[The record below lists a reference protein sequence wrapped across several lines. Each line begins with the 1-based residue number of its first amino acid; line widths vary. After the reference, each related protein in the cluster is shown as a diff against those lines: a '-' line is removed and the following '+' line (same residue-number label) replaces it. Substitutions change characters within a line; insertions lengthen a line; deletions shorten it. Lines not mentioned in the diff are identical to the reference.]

1 MIVVCC
7 CCFAIHSPECLVSR
21 LVVCF
26 PTIVI
31 RVFKRMKRNF
41 PRRLKQKE
49 QAEEE
54 PERYPVS
61 AEREPDYVQDDEVY
75 YNTSE
80 DSDERYTA
88 QILEILPQLSIV
100 AASSEEDN
108 AADKS
113 MEVSFLANED
123 DDDDETRDDDATDID
138 YVPGQIYPDDATL
151 IQLYLQGSEDS
162 NDEGEGSTNEIYDE
176 RLGVVYDD
184 DTFTE
189 GGSIL
194 TRDAD
199 SIVTRGTLEW
209 DERIFPC
216 FQDPEPVVNFCGVV
230 L

>member
-1 MIVVCC
+1 
-7 CCFAIHSPECLVSR
+7 
-21 LVVCF
+21 
-26 PTIVI
+26 
-31 RVFKRMKRNF
+31 MKRNF
-41 PRRLKQKE
+41 PRRLLKQKE
-49 QAEEE
+49 QLKEEE
-54 PERYPVS
+54 PQEDPVYVS
-61 AEREPDYVQDDEVY
+61 REPVVLPDFVQDEVY
-75 YNTSE
+75 YNSSE
-80 DSDERYTA
+80 DSGERYTA
-88 QILEILPQLSIV
+88 QIREILPQLSIV

-113 MEVSFLANED
+113 MEVSFLNDDDDE
-123 DDDDETRDDDATDID
+123 DDDDETRDDAT

-184 DTFTE
+184 DTFTD
-189 GGSIL
+189 GDSML

-199 SIVTRGTLEW
+199 SVVTRGTLEW

-216 FQDPEPVVNFCGVV
+216 FQEPEPVVNFCGVV